1 MMIIEMAHGF
11 LVGGGGGG
19 GGGCI
24 YPSFIIRW

>member
-19 GGGCI
+19 GCI